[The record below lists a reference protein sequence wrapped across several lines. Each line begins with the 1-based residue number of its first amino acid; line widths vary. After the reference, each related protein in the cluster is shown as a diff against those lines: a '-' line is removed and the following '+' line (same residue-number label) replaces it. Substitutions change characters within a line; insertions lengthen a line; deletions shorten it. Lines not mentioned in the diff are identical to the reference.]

1 MGQLKGTEDGAK
13 MWGPLKQCPAAQNLV
28 GTSLCSDSRAKEEL
42 VRMDQM
48 DVNHQKPLTQR
59 VRFNSTGM
67 IKKPEGNTF

>member
-13 MWGPLKQCPAAQNLV
+13 MWGPLQQCPAAQNLV
-28 GTSLCSDSRAKEEL
+28 GTSLCSDSRDKEEP
-42 VRMDQM
+42 VRVDQM